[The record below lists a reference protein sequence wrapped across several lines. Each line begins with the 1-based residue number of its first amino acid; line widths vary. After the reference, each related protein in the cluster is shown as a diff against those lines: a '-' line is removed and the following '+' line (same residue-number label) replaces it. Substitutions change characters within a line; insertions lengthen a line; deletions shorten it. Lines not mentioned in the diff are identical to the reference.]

1 MATLNDLRTK
11 GGIVVTVV
19 IALGL
24 VAFLLGDLLGS
35 GSIFAPKQDTV
46 VGKIDGQEIEYLDFM
61 EKYEQVKAVYGG
73 TSSVEAQEMFN
84 DMVWSDIILEEAYM
98 PSFAEMGLKVTEEE
112 LLDMIN
118 GQYVS
123 PYLLSQFQYN
133 PEMLFG
139 FLAQAEANPELE
151 FVWNYLQDQAVKER
165 TMSNFMAL
173 VYNGMGVNSLEL
185 NDAVKAASI
194 VSDAKVISKPYNSI
208 PDSLVVAP
216 SDAAIK
222 EYYEAHKAKYRQ
234 MESRAVEYVEF
245 TVEPSKEDLLM
256 AEKEVENIANEFKAA
271 ADAFQYAR
279 YITSGDVDANYYTAE
294 TIAPEYKEY
303 AFGKKKDQLYGPVK
317 EGDKF
322 VMARVAD
329 VRTTTND
336 KGRKVKEAKMATIV
350 YDIVAS
356 DATIQRATEE
366 ADAFIAA
373 AQKNG
378 FRATVAE
385 QALNVYNAVVGKND
399 RIVNGMKD
407 GRELVRWA
415 YTSEQGAV
423 SNAMRLDGNFVVAT
437 VSGVRNEGSRPL
449 EEVSA
454 TIARTLRNEA
464 KAEWVA
470 AQVANAAT
478 IEEAAKILDAEVI
491 NVKDVAGDATS
502 ILGVGPEA
510 KLVGAIAAAEQG
522 AIVSPVAGNF
532 NIYTFVVTDR
542 SENEVKVEDKA
553 VSLDAQL
560 ERHIVPAR
568 VSDALV
574 EGAEVEDNRV
584 KFF

>member
-24 VAFLLGDLLGS
+24 VAFLLGDLLGN
-35 GSIFAPKQDTV
+35 GSIFAPDQDTV
-46 VGKIDGQEIEYLDFM
+46 VGEIDGQEIEYLDFM

-84 DMVWSDIILEEAYM
+84 DMVWSDIILEKAYM
-98 PSFAEMGLKVTEEE
+98 PSFEEMGMMVSEAE

-118 GQYVS
+118 GQFVS

-133 PEMLFG
+133 PEAFYA
-139 FLAQAEANPELE
+139 FLAEAEANAELE
-151 FVWNYLQDQAVKER
+151 GVWNYLQDQAVKER
-165 TMSNFMAL
+165 LMSNYMAL
-173 VYNGMGVNSLEL
+173 LYNGMGVNSLEV
-185 NDAVKAASI
+185 NDAVKSASI

-208 PDSLVVAP
+208 PDSLVAAP
-216 SDAAIK
+216 SEAAIK
-222 EYYEAHKAKYRQ
+222 KYYDAHKAKYSQ

-245 TVEPSKEDLLM
+245 TVEPSKADLLH
-256 AEKEVENIANEFKAA
+256 AQGEIQTIAGEFKAA
-271 ADAFQYAR
+271 ADPFQYAR
-279 YITSGDVDANYYTAE
+279 YTTSGEVDGNYYTAE
-294 TIAPEYKEY
+294 TIAAEYKDY
-303 AFGKKKDQLYGPVK
+303 AFGKKKGEVYGPIK
-317 EGDKF
+317 EGNTY
-322 VMARVAD
+322 VLARVAD
-329 VRTTTND
+329 ERTTTND
-336 KGRKVKEAKMATIV
+336 KGSKVKEVKMATIV

-356 DATIQRATEE
+356 DATIQRASEE
-366 ADAFIAA
+366 AEAFVAA
-373 AQKNG
+373 AKNGG
-378 FRATVAE
+378 FRAAVAE

-415 YTSEQGAV
+415 YTNGQGAV
-423 SNAMRLDGNFVVAT
+423 SSAMRLDGNFVVAT
-437 VSGVRNEGSRPL
+437 VSGIRNEGARPL
-449 EEVSA
+449 DEVSA

-491 NVKDVAGDATS
+491 KVKDVAGDATS

-522 AIVSPVAGNF
+522 EIVSPVVGNF

-542 SENEVKVEDKA
+542 SEKEVKVEDKA

-568 VSDALV
+568 ISDALNAGV
-574 EGAEVEDNRV
+574 SIEDNRV